1 MNNAKIDVYYD
12 SWCPICTKYKKR
24 LERMDV
30 LNKLNFVTF
39 REPSII
45 AELNIP
51 LEKLEK
57 EMHIRKPNGQILRGY
72 DAICSLFSRIPFLV
86 WLWPFMKVLK
96 FLGVGNIIYN
106 FIASRRL
113 IIPTGNCG
121 KNTCEINKF

>member
-1 MNNAKIDVYYD
+1 MSNLYEIQKEIRTNGC
-12 SWCPICTKYKKR
+12 S
-24 LERMDV
+24 
-30 LNKLNFVTF
+30 NKLNFVTF

-96 FLGVGNIIYN
+96 FLGIGNIMYN

-113 IIPTGNCG
+113 IIPTGNCDE
-121 KNTCEINKF
+121 NTCEINKF